1 MNIFRLW
8 ILYRYNLEVLP
19 KLGTGKADFKGA
31 KKIAKELSDG
41 RG

>member
-19 KLGTGKADFKGA
+19 KLGTGKANLKGA
-31 KKIAKELSDG
+31 KRVAKELRDG
-41 RG
+41 E